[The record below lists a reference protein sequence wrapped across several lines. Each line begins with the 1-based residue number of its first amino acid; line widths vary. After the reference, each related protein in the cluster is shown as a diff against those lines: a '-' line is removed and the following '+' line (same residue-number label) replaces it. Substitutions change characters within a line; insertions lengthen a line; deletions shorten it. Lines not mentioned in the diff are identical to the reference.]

1 MLFVIFLLTN
11 CKALLDPRKLW
22 MQVTEHDL
30 LRMMEAGSLKCINYN
45 IFFQVEESL
54 NNTFLKILKL
64 NQTT

>member
-1 MLFVIFLLTN
+1 MLFVIFLLIN
-11 CKALLDPRKLW
+11 CKALLDPKNLW
-22 MQVTEHDL
+22 MQDTEHDL
-30 LRMMEAGSLKCINYN
+30 LRMMKAGSLKCINY

>member
-1 MLFVIFLLTN
+1 
-11 CKALLDPRKLW
+11 